1 MPISRPA
8 LRSEGQ
14 WHPAIVDYSR
24 MLGVGTAGFVADFA
38 LFNTLIALDLPP
50 NAANL
55 AAILVSSA
63 LVFGVNLRWTFRH
76 RDVRLPHHSAAKFV
90 GVQVGSLVL
99 IALGFAVVT
108 GLTSSVLVWNVAKF
122 LLTIGVGFGRFYLYR
137 EWVYT
142 DHGHR
147 PAPQPAESDSPR

>member
-1 MPISRPA
+1 MFSRRYRFPPTCA
-8 LRSEGQ
+8 S
-14 WHPAIVDYSR
+14 PAIQFR
-24 MLGVGTAGFVADFA
+24 FVFP
-38 LFNTLIALDLPP
+38 LRRPV
-50 NAANL
+50 NL